1 MNIPKGKAIFSLLV
15 ISAASAFF
23 VKSSLALTPPLDISK
38 LNTSKLNL
46 NVWAVRCSSIKSLAE
61 KKLDK
66 FEENK
71 NKHYTI
77 YVQLSDR
84 IESKMNEW
92 EGLGY
97 DVDEVKNDLK
107 TLNDKI
113 DNFTADYNKY
123 IDKLNAIR
131 DIDCDNT
138 ETDLKN
144 AVTSAKAALKQ
155 VKNDVGDIRNYYW
168 TVLRP
173 DIMDLKKQKITSSEE
188 D

>member
-1 MNIPKGKAIFSLLV
+1 
-15 ISAASAFF
+15 
-23 VKSSLALTPPLDISK
+23 
-38 LNTSKLNL
+38 
-46 NVWAVRCSSIKSLAE
+46 
-61 KKLDK
+61 
-66 FEENK
+66 
-71 NKHYTI
+71 
-77 YVQLSDR
+77 
-84 IESKMNEW
+84 MNEW
-92 EGLGY
+92 ESLGY